1 MAKDTLLKVLALND
15 RVRVYIVNSTSV
27 TNEAIKRHDL
37 WPSAASVL
45 GKTMAIGLM
54 MGAMLKGEEAL
65 TIKIDGNGPIGTVCV
80 DAYPNG
86 TVRGYVER
94 NHVHFTNKTGL
105 DDVYTLGYNGY
116 IDVIKD
122 LKLKDLFTSTI
133 PLQTG
138 DLAKD
143 FTYYF
148 MKSEQTPSL
157 VALGSLFDIDNT
169 CKVCGGIIIQL
180 LPNALEEDITYIE
193 SKMDILSKMS
203 DLMLKNENLEDIIK
217 LIFADNYKVLETKEV
232 SFNCPCSKEHF
243 AEGLLTLPKKDLE
256 DIINNDHKAEV
267 VCHYCEEKY
276 TFTEDELKELL
287 KGAK

>member
-1 MAKDTLLKVLALND
+1 MDKLLKILALNE
-15 RVRVYIVNSTSV
+15 RVRVYIVNSTDV

-45 GKTMAIGLM
+45 GKTMTIGLM
-54 MGAMLKGEEAL
+54 MGNMLKGEEAL

-80 DAYPNG
+80 DSNALG
-86 TVRGYVER
+86 EVRGYVER
-94 NHVHFTNKTGL
+94 NHVHFTNKTGI
-105 DDVYTLGYNGY
+105 DDIATLGYNGY

-157 VALGSLFDIDNT
+157 ISLGSLFDVDNS

-180 LPNALEEDITYIE
+180 LPNALESDIAFIE
-193 SKMDILSKMS
+193 SKMDILGKMS
-203 DLMLKNENLEDIIK
+203 ELLLKYENLNDIIK
-217 LIFADNYKVLETKEV
+217 LIFDNDYKEV
-232 SFNCPCSKEHF
+232 DSVNVKFKCNCSKEHF
-243 AEGLLTLPKKDLE
+243 ARGLATLGKAEIE
-256 DIINNDHKAEV
+256 DIINTDHQAEI
-267 VCHYCEEKY
+267 VCHYCANRY
-276 TFTEDELKELL
+276 TYNEDELKGIM

>member
-1 MAKDTLLKVLALND
+1 MANDTLLKALALES
-15 RVRVYIVNSTSV
+15 RVRVYIINSTSV

-94 NHVHFTNKTGL
+94 NHVHFTNKEGL

-157 VALGSLFDIDNT
+157 VSLGSLFDVDNT

-180 LPNALEEDITYIE
+180 LPNATEEDITYIE
-193 SKMDILSKMS
+193 NKINILSKMS
-203 DLMLKNENLEDIIK
+203 DLLLKYTDLEDILK
-217 LIFADNYKVLETKEV
+217 LIFDNNYSILEKKDV
-232 SFNCPCSKEHF
+232 CFKCPCSKENF
-243 AEGLLTLPKKDLE
+243 AKGLATLPKKDLE
-256 DIINNDHKAEV
+256 DIINKDKKAEV
-267 VCHYCEEKY
+267 VCHYCNEKY
-276 TFTEDELKELL
+276 TFSLEELEEIL